1 MMKAVFAKK
10 LVTPVGNS
18 PLRGKEMNDAKT
30 LENVYV
36 VFDEKIL
43 DISRENPG
51 AELIAEVDLLTPG
64 FVDCHTHIPFYG
76 YRAKEFVMRS
86 QGAKY
91 VDILKA
97 GGGIHSTVKMVR
109 KADLEDL
116 MNFNRRFLD
125 EMMRR
130 GITSVEGKSGYGL
143 EIESELKQLRV
154 LKILNEKHHVDVHPT
169 FLGAHALPKDRDP
182 WEYLEELVENF
193 DRVGEYTGTVD
204 IFVDD
209 GAYSVDQAKWYL
221 SKAKEKGF
229 RIRLHADEIK
239 RTGAAILGVELGAV
253 SVDHLLKI
261 TEEDIE
267 VISRSDTTAVMMPGT
282 SFYLGEEYAP
292 SRRLIDSG
300 AIVALGSDFNPGSNA
315 INDPTFVMHLA
326 VSKLKM
332 TPEEALTAFTLNSS
346 HVLGISEI
354 AGTVEKGKLADMVGW
369 NVPDLEAIPY
379 LPAHDTV
386 SLIVKRGSIWRNLS

>member
-18 PLRGKEMNDAKT
+18 PLRGKEMNDVKT

-116 MNFNRRFLD
+116 VNFNRRFLD

-193 DRVGEYTGTVD
+193 DRVREHTSTVD

-292 SRRLIDSG
+292 ARRLIDSG

-354 AGTVEKGKLADMVGW
+354 AGTVEKGKLADMIGW

-386 SLIVKRGSIWRNLS
+386 SLVVKRGSIWRNLS

>member
-1 MMKAVFAKK
+1 MMKAIFTKK
-10 LVTPVGNS
+10 LITPIGKN
-18 PLRGKEMNDAKT
+18 PLRGKDMNDVKI

-36 VFDEKIL
+36 VFDEKII
-43 DISRENPG
+43 DISVEKPDVWI
-51 AELIAEVDLLTPG
+51 EAEVDLLTPG

-97 GGGIHSTVKMVR
+97 GGGIHSTVRMVR
-109 KADLEDL
+109 EAELEELVD
-116 MNFNRRFLD
+116 FNRRFLD
-125 EMMRR
+125 EMMKR
-130 GITSVEGKSGYGL
+130 GVTSLEGKSGYGL
-143 EIESELKQLRV
+143 EIESELKQLEA
-154 LKILNEKHHVDVHPT
+154 LKILDEKHPMDIHPT
-169 FLGAHALPKDRDP
+169 FLGAHAIPSGKDP
-182 WEYLEELVENF
+182 WEYLEELVGNF
-193 DRVGEYTGTVD
+193 DRVREYADTVD

-209 GAYSVDQAKWYL
+209 GVYSIDQAKWYL

-229 RIRLHADEIK
+229 KVRLHADEIR
-239 RTGAAILGVELGAV
+239 RTKAVVLGVELGAT

-261 TEEDIE
+261 TDEDIE
-267 VISRSDTTAVMMPGT
+267 AIAKSSTTAVMMPTT

-292 SRRLIDSG
+292 ARKLIDSG
-300 AIVALGSDFNPGSNA
+300 AIVALGSDFNPGSNT
-315 INDPTFVMHLA
+315 IDDPTIVMHLA

-346 HVLGISEI
+346 HVLGISQ
-354 AGTVEKGKLADMVGW
+354 ATGTVEKGKLADMVGW

-386 SLIVKRGSIWRNLS
+386 SLVVKRGSIWRNLS

>member
-1 MMKAVFAKK
+1 MKAVFAKK

-18 PLRGKEMNDAKT
+18 PLRGKEMSDVKT

-116 MNFNRRFLD
+116 VNFNRRFLD

-143 EIESELKQLRV
+143 EIEFELKQLRV
-154 LKILNEKHHVDVHPT
+154 LKILNEKHHVDVHST

-193 DRVGEYTGTVD
+193 DRVREHTSTVD

-229 RIRLHADEIK
+229 RIRLHTDEIK

-292 SRRLIDSG
+292 ARRLIDSG

-354 AGTVEKGKLADMVGW
+354 AGTVEKGKLADMIGW

-386 SLIVKRGSIWRNLS
+386 NLVVKRVSIWRNLS